1 MKELVEYRV
10 LDDSGKMQTIIVE
23 VENPAI
29 GKTVPVSKG
38 QVVQATDTLQDALK
52 KVQPAL
58 NAISKT
64 LREIN
69 QPKEMEIELGL
80 KLTAKAGV
88 VIASVDSEVTF
99 KVTLKWQN

>member
-1 MKELVEYRV
+1 MKELVEFKV
-10 LDDSGKMQTIIVE
+10 VGENGEINTITVE
-23 VENPAI
+23 VDNPVVDP
-29 GKTVPVSKG
+29 TMPVSQG
-38 QVVQATDTLQDALK
+38 QIVKATDTLQDALK
-52 KVQPAL
+52 NIQPAL
-58 NAISKT
+58 NVISKS

-80 KLTAKAGV
+80 KLSAKAGV